1 MNPAKTLATLH
12 RWLVPAEA
20 GQGWVVYLWL
30 IYLNFFF
37 IEWFFRPFVGWEP
50 LLVTLTVVLF
60 LVLYFS
66 AWRRRGRGALLHI
79 ILIAALAVAWA
90 DRSAG
95 SSVFFIYAASFSFLV
110 GRPRVSVWVVFGIA
124 AVAALTAWLQQP
136 MLFYWLPGVVIS
148 VMIGAANIFFGERE
162 RQNAELRLTQA
173 EVRRLARVAERER
186 IARDLH
192 DVLGHTLSLITVKS
206 ELARRLIDRDSERA
220 REELCSIEESARTAL
235 SEVRQAISGFNEQKL
250 DEALEQARLTLRA
263 ADVQL
268 DLQVDHQLDIPLPQ
282 QAMLSL
288 VIREAVTNV
297 LRHAAA
303 RVCRISLFVE
313 DGDELCLEIADDG
326 RGTIR
331 PDGNGVQ
338 GMRARVEAL
347 GGEFHLGN
355 DGGGRLVARI
365 PRVSAPGAAP
375 A

>member
-1 MNPAKTLATLH
+1 MNLVKTLAGLH
-12 RWLVPAEA
+12 RWLVPAES

-37 IEWFFRPFVGWEP
+37 IEWFFRPFIGGEP
-50 LLVTLTVVLF
+50 LLVTLTIVLF

-66 AWRRRGRGALLHI
+66 AWRRRGRVALMHI
-79 ILIAALAVAWA
+79 VLIAALAVAWA

-124 AVAALTAWLQQP
+124 AVAAITAWLQQP

-303 RVCRISLFVE
+303 RVCRIRLFVE
-313 DGDELCLEIADDG
+313 AGGELCLEIADDG

-355 DGGGRLVARI
+355 DGGGQLVARI
-365 PRVSAPGAAP
+365 PMVPAPGAAP

>member
-206 ELARRLIDRDSERA
+206 ELARRLIDRDPERA
-220 REELCSIEESARTAL
+220 REELGSIEESARTAL

-303 RVCRISLFVE
+303 RVCRIRLFVE
-313 DGDELCLEIADDG
+313 DGGELCLEIADDG

-355 DGGGRLVARI
+355 DGGGQLVARI
-365 PRVSAPGAAP
+365 PMVPAPGAAP

>member
-1 MNPAKTLATLH
+1 MNLVKTLAGLH
-12 RWLVPAEA
+12 RWLVPAES

-37 IEWFFRPFVGWEP
+37 IEWFFRPFIGGEP
-50 LLVTLTVVLF
+50 LLVTLTIVLF

-66 AWRRRGRGALLHI
+66 AWRRRGRVALMHI
-79 ILIAALAVAWA
+79 VLIAALAVAWA

-124 AVAALTAWLQQP
+124 AVAAITAWLQQP

-206 ELARRLIDRDSERA
+206 ELARRLIDRDPERA
-220 REELCSIEESARTAL
+220 REELGSIEESARTAL
-235 SEVRQAISGFNEQKL
+235 SEVRQAISGFNEQTL

-303 RVCRISLFVE
+303 RVCRIRLFVE
-313 DGDELCLEIADDG
+313 AGGELCLEIADDG

-355 DGGGRLVARI
+355 DGGGQLVARI
-365 PRVSAPGAAP
+365 PMVPAPGAAP